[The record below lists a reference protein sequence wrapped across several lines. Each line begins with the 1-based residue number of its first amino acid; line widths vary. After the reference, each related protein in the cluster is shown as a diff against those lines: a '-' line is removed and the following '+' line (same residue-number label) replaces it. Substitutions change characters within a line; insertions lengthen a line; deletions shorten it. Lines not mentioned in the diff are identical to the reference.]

1 MKTDKLSK
9 QLKPYFNI
17 AMRYRALLF
26 FIALSVVYGYVI
38 TRINALNNVT
48 PASTGQTSVKRVHL
62 DPTVISRIEKLQDNS
77 VSVQALFDQ
86 ARQNPFQE

>member
-1 MKTDKLSK
+1 MKTDKLLK
-9 QLKPYFNI
+9 QLEPVI
-17 AMRYRALLF
+17 QIGRRYRALLF
-26 FIALSVVYGYVI
+26 FIALSLVYGYVI

-48 PASTGQTSVKRVHL
+48 PPPSGVTVGSVHI
-62 DPTVISRIEKLQDNS
+62 DQSVIGKIEDLQDNS